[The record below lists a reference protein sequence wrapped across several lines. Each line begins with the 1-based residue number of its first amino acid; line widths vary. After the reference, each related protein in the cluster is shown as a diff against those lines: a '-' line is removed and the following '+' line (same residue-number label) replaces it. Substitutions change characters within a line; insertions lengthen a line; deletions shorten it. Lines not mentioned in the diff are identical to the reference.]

1 VAKKKRGSE
10 QGHGHCLMQRGQD
23 QGHMRD
29 DSADPQAD
37 LHRYQAE
44 D

>member
-10 QGHGHCLMQRGQD
+10 QGYGHRLMQRCQG
-23 QGHMRD
+23 QGHVRD
-29 DSADPQAD
+29 DSADSQAD
-37 LHRYQAE
+37 LHHYQAE